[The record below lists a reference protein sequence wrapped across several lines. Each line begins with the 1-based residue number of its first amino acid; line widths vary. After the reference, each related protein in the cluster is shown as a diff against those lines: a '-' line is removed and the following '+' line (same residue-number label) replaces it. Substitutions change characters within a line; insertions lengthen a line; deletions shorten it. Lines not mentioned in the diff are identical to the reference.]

1 MMKSDDKFKS
11 LSPSPI
17 SVLESTRKDFEALIG
32 STNSSSEED
41 KVKKTKQ
48 TNQTRRQRL
57 KKQEKHRNSVKEHV
71 ELHEL
76 PSGQQ
81 TAKNSAQQGIVQV
94 KSSHSN
100 PAFWYE
106 DEQQHERSS
115 NSSSSSSKKSKDLR
129 EGKCHDTS
137 PIIVQ
142 SSMTGE
148 TVQNE
153 SPISSDVSSD
163 NETSEKIVSVATA
176 ASRSRGSLLSSSS
189 AKSYIKGKSHRNQQ
203 TQQQSIGESPC
214 SSLNTHHMEVRSDH
228 EPTAECLPSVHSVMK
243 VVVHQCER
251 LIFDQPKSKPLVVV
265 HAVSCKTG
273 RYILNNKVPVP
284 PQFTGAWVHQA
295 FNSNTVPEWNQEMIF
310 ELDEDKYLSD
320 IIFLFELLNEPNTNI
335 SSLLAWGFLRPIS
348 RIGVKHLNKKIQLQ
362 LYKVPFRR
370 LFNQPSRPNISD
382 LFGWFNSVQKE
393 KYPATLYVTLVS
405 SKSSNLPAMQEETRF
420 SVASPLRG
428 GRLSGQAFKLPTRRS
443 FTYEAS
449 AGALMACYRSD
460 GSSLAI
466 ALTNGDILIYQNSTI
481 SLHLKGHRGNV
492 YDLHWNTNDRGQGWR
507 LLSCGSDCTARVWN
521 DTNDVV
527 LPHPAYVYC
536 ARFGDSDRIVTGCFD
551 QMIRLWELNSLS
563 PQLIGTYLQHA
574 APINSLCWD
583 SHGRLFSADAI
594 GSICVW
600 DYDHSG
606 LRFERTLNE
615 STDEYQSQT
624 PINCLSFHPSGGRLL
639 VHYRGNKICLLEPKS
654 GRHLV
659 TYTGIYN
666 PRLRLISNISPCGG
680 FVVSGSE
687 DGSVH
692 WFDLERGDLVAV
704 ATLPMSRAHPIMAVA
719 FHPSDHTVAV
729 CSLSS
734 ECCFTLLE
742 FNKADSHTQGFSIIT
757 FPRTVQTAVSPS
769 ENGFRKNS
777 LIQRANCTPTLDK
790 LERIFRKLDLVMAWS
805 ESHKTSL
812 ENEDHI

>member
-1 MMKSDDKFKS
+1 MKSDDKFKS
-11 LSPSPI
+11 SSPSPI
-17 SVLESTRKDFEALIG
+17 SVLESTRKDFEALLV

-41 KVKKTKQ
+41 EVKQAKQ
-48 TNQTRRQRL
+48 RNQTRRQRF
-57 KKQEKHRNSVKEHV
+57 KKQAKHCNSVKEHV

-76 PSGQQ
+76 PSRQHK
-81 TAKNSAQQGIVQV
+81 AKESAQQGIVQV
-94 KSSHSN
+94 KSSHNN

-115 NSSSSSSKKSKDLR
+115 NSSSSSPTKSDNVT
-129 EGKCHDTS
+129 EVKCHVTS
-137 PIIVQ
+137 PIMVQ
-142 SSMTGE
+142 SSRNPGE
-148 TVQNE
+148 VAKND
-153 SPISSDVSSD
+153 SPISNDVSSD
-163 NETSEKIVSVATA
+163 NENSEQILSVATA
-176 ASRSRGSLLSSSS
+176 ASQSRTSLLSSSS
-189 AKSYIKGKSHRNQQ
+189 VKSYAKGKSQKTQQ
-203 TQQQSIGESPC
+203 TPQHPIGESPC
-214 SSLNTHHMEVRSDH
+214 SSLNHPDTEVMSDC
-228 EPTAECLPSVHSVMK
+228 EPTVGSLPSVHSVLK
-243 VVVHQCER
+243 LIVHQCER
-251 LIFDQPKSKPLVVV
+251 LILDQPTSQPLVVV

-273 RYILNNKVPVP
+273 RYVLNNKVPIP
-284 PQFTGAWVHQA
+284 PQFTGAWIHQA
-295 FNSNTVPEWNQEMIF
+295 FSSNTLPEWNQEMTF
-310 ELDEDKYLSD
+310 ELDADKHLSEM
-320 IIFLFELLNEPNTNI
+320 IFLFELLNEPNTNV

-370 LFNQPSRPNISD
+370 LFHQPSRPNISD
-382 LFGWFNSVQKE
+382 LFNWFSSTQKE

-405 SKSSNLPAMQEETRF
+405 SKTSDFPAIKEENRF

-460 GSSLAI
+460 GSFLAI

-481 SLHLKGHRGNV
+481 SLYLKGHHGNV

-551 QMIRLWELNSLS
+551 QIIRLWELNSLS
-563 PQLIGTYLQHA
+563 PQLIGTYMQHA

-583 SHGRLFSADAI
+583 SDGRLFSADAI
-594 GSICVW
+594 GSICIW
-600 DYDHSG
+600 NFDHSG
-606 LRFERTLNE
+606 LRFERVLNE
-615 STDEYQSQT
+615 STDEYCNQT

-639 VHYRGNKICLLEPKS
+639 VHYRGNKICLLDPKA

-659 TYTGIYN
+659 SYTGIYN
-666 PRLRLISNISPCGG
+666 PRLRLISSISPCGG

-704 ATLPMSRAHPIMAVA
+704 ASLHTSRAHPIMAVA
-719 FHPSDHTVAV
+719 FHPSNHIVAV

-734 ECCFTLLE
+734 DCCFTLLE
-742 FNKADSHTQGFSIIT
+742 FNQADSDTQGFSITT
-757 FPRTVQTAVSPS
+757 FPRTVQSAVSPIG
-769 ENGFRKNS
+769 NGFRKNS
-777 LIQRANCTPTLDK
+777 LIRRENCTPTLDK
-790 LERIFRKLDLVMAWS
+790 LGRIFRKLDLVLAWS

-812 ENEDHI
+812 ENEDCI